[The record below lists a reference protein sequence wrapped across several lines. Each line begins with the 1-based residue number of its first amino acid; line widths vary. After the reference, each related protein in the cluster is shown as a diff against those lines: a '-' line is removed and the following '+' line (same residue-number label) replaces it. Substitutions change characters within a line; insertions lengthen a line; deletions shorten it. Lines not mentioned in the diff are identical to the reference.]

1 MSDTP
6 KSQAVVGS
14 SLRPRRSHRHP
25 VPETADLR
33 TNPSDVASLQS
44 VLGAGAEGYG
54 AFSVSCAKIQIFQP
68 APFRGP
74 TPRIASPRRDLA
86 IRAPGDTG
94 FSHEQ
99 ERHRKSPNCHG
110 RWRGGFRRYPR
121 TLRKKS
127 NFQTGAVQMS
137 DTTDRLSSTRSSD
150 PCGRGRDRGGV
161 TAKCRLS
168 EPRPGII

>member
-25 VPETADLR
+25 VPETADWR

-99 ERHRKSPNCHG
+99 ERHRKSPNCPG
-110 RWRGGFRRYPR
+110 RWRVGFRRYSPVSCTKNQIFKPAPFRGPTPR
-121 TLRKKS
+121 IASPRRDLPIRAAEGEIAEGLQQNDGKL
-127 NFQTGAVQMS
+127 AV
-137 DTTDRLSSTRSSD
+137 D
-150 PCGRGRDRGGV
+150 PV
-161 TAKCRLS
+161 
-168 EPRPGII
+168 